1 MSSFSKKEALLVL
14 LSWFAQ
20 LYERPVTD
28 VRYNT
33 LFVFS
38 ILIVVSCL
46 IPFNY
51 LRRMFFVERGLISET
66 SGKINIDVS
75 GKLQKH

>member
-14 LSWFAQ
+14 
-20 LYERPVTD
+20 
-28 VRYNT
+28 